1 VSHSLNGTDWIFYKD
16 DDREGSQVK
25 NFTGNTDA
33 TGYVTNLFNRDILA
47 RHIRI
52 HPVTWHKTTDY
63 PCMRATALG
72 RRTGFLGSPVFTTQE
87 RSYITA
93 YSNQHITLNCDAVGD
108 TPMTFT
114 WIYEGQV
121 IQNKTDQPSLI
132 LTNVTKSNKGFY
144 TCNASNAIGVYS
156 KNLYLHVKESFEV
169 CTRYQTIVDNSRWVG
184 ATSIASSDTTFN
196 ESDWYVFKDSHNN
209 FYQIPTTCVPQ
220 KHCGALAPGKGAID
234 QLAIGFGPLLELAK
248 EHPDTM
254 KTLFVGSSFSEPINS
269 SALLKRPNCI

>member
-1 VSHSLNGTDWIFYKD
+1 M
-16 DDREGSQVK
+16 REGSQVK

-33 TGYVTNLFNRDILA
+33 TGYVTNLFNRDIPA

-72 RRTGFLGSPVFTTQE
+72 RRTGFLGSPVFTTRE

-93 YSNQHITLNCDAVGD
+93 YSNQRITLNCDAVGD

-132 LTNVTKSNKGFY
+132 LTNVTKSNEGFY
-144 TCNASNAIGVYS
+144 TCNASNSIGVYS

-220 KHCGALAPGKGAID
+220 KHCGALAPGYMQGSLPTVD
-234 QLAIGFGPLLELAK
+234 RFHCMMYCRLEGRCKSFNHNQVLEICELNDATTA
-248 EHPDTM
+248 EFPDHLTEQPGYI
-254 KTLFVGSSFSEPINS
+254 TYDSIH
-269 SALLKRPNCI
+269 